1 MGKDAHTKIV
11 WRTQDNSVK
20 LIPSHVLSLGSRDC
34 TRVLRLAGQALH
46 TLHHLSAKDQEF
58 LS

>member
-1 MGKDAHTKIV
+1 MPILRCE
-11 WRTQDNSVK
+11 WRAQDNSVE

-34 TRVLRLAGQALH
+34 SRVLRLAGQALH
-46 TLHHLSAKDQEF
+46 TLHHLAAKDQEF